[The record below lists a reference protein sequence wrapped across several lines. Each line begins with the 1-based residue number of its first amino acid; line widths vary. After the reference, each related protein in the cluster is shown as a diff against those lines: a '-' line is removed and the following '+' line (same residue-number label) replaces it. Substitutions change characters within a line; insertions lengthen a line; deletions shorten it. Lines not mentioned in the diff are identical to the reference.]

1 VNQIVLND
9 LTHQQAA
16 ETLKNAVKTGTQ
28 LTLSVLQDL
37 DFNKLF
43 FLRIPTIESLGGSI
57 QNSESESG
65 GGGGPSG
72 FRINHNFNTYQ
83 QREVEIIFIADH
95 KRYNQLCKGDILLQ
109 INGKNVDAISEK
121 DLNKFVINSN
131 NPKAPSEFFIQSL
144 TVYRPFVEDQI
155 SNDSNQDDDD
165 SSSQQDNEQHD
176 DNNTTNTF
184 NNINNSNNSN
194 LNNIHSNE
202 NGQLSNGNGNS
213 HSMTTTTTTTHHQ
226 NGIKNNIEENSKN
239 LTPKPTLNR
248 HVNSSTPI
256 RNKEITENGD
266 GNNKEGIGFF

>member
-1 VNQIVLND
+1 LKVNQIVLND

-43 FLRIPTIESLGGSI
+43 FLQIPNPIESAI
-57 QNSESESG
+57 TNNSSDGESG

-131 NPKAPSEFFIQSL
+131 NPKAPNEFFIQSL

-155 SNDSNQDDDD
+155 
-165 SSSQQDNEQHD
+165 
-176 DNNTTNTF
+176 
-184 NNINNSNNSN
+184 
-194 LNNIHSNE
+194 
-202 NGQLSNGNGNS
+202 
-213 HSMTTTTTTTHHQ
+213 
-226 NGIKNNIEENSKN
+226 
-239 LTPKPTLNR
+239 
-248 HVNSSTPI
+248 
-256 RNKEITENGD
+256 
-266 GNNKEGIGFF
+266 